1 MSQEDKTGQK
11 GNIERDKH
19 HLLQTRRSSCMD
31 FSTQYLMILGF
42 EGCTPIYNNHAT
54 TAFSMVLTPSRLGL
68 PITRLIF
75 VSYAAAREE
84 KEEKERLKS
93 VKCSRIQLWSRPP
106 IHPTLPHPPTIA
118 TSRVFA
124 SSTFKLKLRCHKASN
139 PSSVQE
145 VHLTFCQ
152 RAGHNLSTVRG

>member
-75 VSYAAAREE
+75 VSYAAAGEE
-84 KEEKERLKS
+84 GAFK
-93 VKCSRIQLWSRPP
+93 KCKM
-106 IHPTLPHPPTIA
+106 
-118 TSRVFA
+118 F
-124 SSTFKLKLRCHKASN
+124 SN
-139 PSSVQE
+139 PIMIPSSHPSDSPSSANDCNLPRICFLNVQTE
-145 VHLTFCQ
+145 
-152 RAGHNLSTVRG
+152 AALS